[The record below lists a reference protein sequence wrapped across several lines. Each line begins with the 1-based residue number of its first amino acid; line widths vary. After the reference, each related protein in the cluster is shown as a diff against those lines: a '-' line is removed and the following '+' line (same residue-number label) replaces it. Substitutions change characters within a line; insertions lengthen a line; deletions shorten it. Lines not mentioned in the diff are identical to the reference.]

1 MKVGVPRALLY
12 YKYFPLWETFF
23 SELGA
28 EVVLSSPTNK
38 RILNLGTEAAENEV
52 CLPVKIFYGHVISLK
67 DKVDALFIPR
77 IVSVE
82 GGAYTCPKFLGLP
95 DMIRALDV
103 DLPQIISPTF
113 NLKLGLREFYR
124 SVYELGG
131 FFTKNLF
138 KIVMAFQKG
147 LNKLDSFENLLHD
160 GHLLNEA
167 LAGRFFPAPKGRL
180 RIGVVGHPY
189 NIFDQYISMNLI
201 ERLQKKGIKV
211 LTAEMVEEE
220 VVDKIV
226 TGLQKKLFW
235 TYEKDVVGAVFHWL
249 DAKSVD
255 GIIYVL
261 SFACGPDSLIQILIE
276 HEAKQQ
282 GFSVPI
288 MPIVI
293 DEHSGEAGLVTRLE
307 AFVDMMSRKV
317 GSEKS

>member
-12 YKYFPLWETFF
+12 YKYFPLWDTFL

-28 EVVLSSPTNK
+28 EVVLSPRTNK
-38 RILNLGTEAAENEV
+38 RILNLGTGAAENEV
-52 CLPVKIFYGHVISLK
+52 CLPVKVFYGHVLSLK

-77 IVSVE
+77 VVSVE

-103 DLPQIISPTF
+103 DLPHIISPTF
-113 NLKLGLREFYR
+113 NLKLGLREFCC
-124 SVYELGG
+124 SIFELGG
-131 FFTKNLF
+131 YFTKNF
-138 KIVMAFQKG
+138 YKIISAFYKG
-147 LNKLDSFENLLHD
+147 LNKLRNFEGLMQD
-160 GHLLNEA
+160 GYLLNEA
-167 LAGRFFPAPKGRL
+167 LTGRLSPTPKGSL
-180 RIGVVGHPY
+180 HIGVVGHPY
-189 NIFDQYISMNLI
+189 NIFDSYVNMNLI
-201 ERLQKKGIKV
+201 ERLKRRDIKV
-211 LTAEMVEEE
+211 LTAEMIAPEIIDE
-220 VVDKIV
+220 IV
-226 TGLQKKLFW
+226 SNLQKKLFW

-249 DAKSVD
+249 DTKSVD

-276 HEAKQQ
+276 HEARKQ

-307 AFVDMMSRKV
+307 AFTDMITRNKV
-317 GSEKS
+317 GRL